1 MSVTAAELQL
11 NLGKYL
17 KIAETEDVYITENGK
32 IIARITK
39 PNTDKRSIVD
49 SLIGIIPADITLEEA
64 RDERLSKI

>member
-11 NLGKYL
+11 NLDKYL